1 LFKRW
6 YSNYKNFIA
15 DYEAWDDKQKVK
27 PGIEKEASNAA
38 GSYSNITVSDA
49 QVCIRPWMYRL
60 LRIAMGEW
68 TFEEDDNGYSDEKA
82 YNIVEGI
89 GEYADKKGKW

>member
-1 LFKRW
+1 
-6 YSNYKNFIA
+6 
-15 DYEAWDDKQKVK
+15 
-27 PGIEKEASNAA
+27 
-38 GSYSNITVSDA
+38 
-49 QVCIRPWMYRL
+49 MYRL